1 MPAPTQQPSP
11 VQNERELEVARL
23 KEERHQARE
32 MKRKEEYVKQ
42 CRLII
47 EERRL
52 KVYLKGRSR
61 CSSPCYGPL
70 HGLN

>member
-1 MPAPTQQPSP
+1 MQK
-11 VQNERELEVARL
+11 ERELEVARL

-52 KVYLKGRSR
+52 KVHLKGRGRHFPPS
-61 CSSPCYGPL
+61 YGPL
-70 HGLN
+70 HGFELTLRCL

>member
-1 MPAPTQQPSP
+1 MSECNASAPTQPPAP
-11 VQNERELEVARL
+11 VQKERELEVARL
-23 KEERHQARE
+23 KEERHQAQE

-52 KVYLKGRSR
+52 KVKGSLGFRV
-61 CSSPCYGPL
+61 
-70 HGLN
+70 